1 MLRASKNA
9 QAVSKEDALLQAVP
23 KIVKLRLPYNEVK
36 LSPKKP
42 HEELHLNFFH
52 YP

>member
-1 MLRASKNA
+1 LSYD
-9 QAVSKEDALLQAVP
+9 E
-23 KIVKLRLPYNEVK
+23 IK

-42 HEELHLNFFH
+42 HKELHLNFFH